1 MKSQFRLFF
10 ESSPD
15 AMVIVDSS
23 GRIAAANARAAA
35 LFGHKPGRLG
45 GQFIE
50 VLFPDQVPNRPSG
63 GSGQA
68 GQDAWRIEL
77 VGSRGDSSPFP
88 AEVTIVPLHTG
99 QGLVTVMTIRDIT
112 EAQRARFLI
121 ERGMNLLES
130 EGMDRQALLGR
141 LIHIRETERARIAAE
156 IHDDIIQVIS
166 AASLRLQQLRLRLR
180 TPDELRILDNCEQA
194 LRLSLSQ
201 LRGLIFS
208 LRPSG
213 LERNA
218 VEAIRAELEQL
229 RSDTRIHYRLCA
241 ELTLPTAG
249 TPSALIYRIAREAL
263 ANVRQHASAKTIQV
277 ELLNIDDGCL
287 VRIVD
292 DGVGYNP
299 AEVENRPG
307 HLGLVLMC
315 ERAYLA
321 GGWCRIESTP
331 GAGTTVEFWIPLGGI
346 PTRPETSGEYV
357 A

>member
-1 MKSQFRLFF
+1 MKSQFRRFF

-23 GRIAAANARAAA
+23 WRIVQANATAAS
-35 LFGHKPGRLG
+35 LFGHEPGRLDG
-45 GQFIE
+45 RFIE
-50 VLFPDQVPNRPSG
+50 DLFPDQVLNRPPG

-77 VGSRGDSSPFP
+77 VGSRADSGPFP
-88 AEVTIVPLHTG
+88 AEVSIVPLHTG

-112 EAQRARFLI
+112 EAQQARFLI

-130 EGMDRQALLGR
+130 DGMDRQALLSR
-141 LIHIRETERARIAAE
+141 VIHIREIERARIAAE

-180 TPDELRILDNCEQA
+180 TPDELKILDNFEQA

-229 RSDTRIHYRLCA
+229 RSDTGIDYRLSA
-241 ELTLPTAG
+241 GLTLPTPG
-249 TPSALIYRIAREAL
+249 TPSVLIYRIAREAL
-263 ANVRQHASAKTIQV
+263 ANVRKHANAKTVQV
-277 ELLNIDDGCL
+277 ELRNIDDGCL
-287 VRIVD
+287 VDIVD

-299 AEVENRPG
+299 AEVENRAG
-307 HLGLVLMC
+307 HLGLVLMR
-315 ERAYLA
+315 EGAYLA

-331 GAGTTVEFWIPLGGI
+331 GAGTTVEFWIPLDGI
-346 PTRPETSGEYV
+346 PTRPETAGEC
-357 A
+357 AA